1 MTAIEMRT
9 AELTASPVEPLIPLA
24 ESVAPMLVK
33 PIATLVAKPALP
45 RPLLAVA
52 TPVFDELQV
61 TALVKSCVELSLYVP
76 IAVNCCAVPSAIEG
90 WSGVTE
96 IEVRIAVLMLRTV
109 EPLIPL
115 SGSITPIVVEPKA
128 TLVARPLLP
137 AALLAVATAVIDEL
151 HVTELVRSCVE
162 LSL

>member
-1 MTAIEMRT
+1 MNCHVVPSAIEGSVGVTAIEMRT

-61 TALVKSCVELSLYVP
+61 TALVKSCGK
-76 IAVNCCAVPSAIEG
+76 AVA
-90 WSGVTE
+90 
-96 IEVRIAVLMLRTV
+96 
-109 EPLIPL
+109 
-115 SGSITPIVVEPKA
+115 
-128 TLVARPLLP
+128 LP
-137 AALLAVATAVIDEL
+137 A
-151 HVTELVRSCVE
+151 
-162 LSL
+162 